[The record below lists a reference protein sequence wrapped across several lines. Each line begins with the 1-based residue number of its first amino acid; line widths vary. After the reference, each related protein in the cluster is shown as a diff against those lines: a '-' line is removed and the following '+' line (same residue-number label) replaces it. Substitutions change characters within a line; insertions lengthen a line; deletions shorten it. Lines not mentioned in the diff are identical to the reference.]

1 MPLEPSWLTPINCT
15 SVLFLCTAST
25 FWSGDSLIVQM
36 GPWSASRNVEL
47 WLSRNPREMIPVAP
61 PDRTE
66 NTWKMQH
73 YTLYRLWL
81 TFQSILYNSLSP
93 LQLPWTLGVRLCST
107 RRTWLFLSSKKTF
120 VTTPTGSKVTP
131 ECRETISEC
140 VEDDISNITRISRV
154 SFIQSCQMEDFCTFS
169 QVVWQVLA
177 VLHFTP
183 IIFVLPQIS
192 GNPCWVQKIEM
203 TSKVV

>member
-1 MPLEPSWLTPINCT
+1 MPLEPSWLTPMNCT

-66 NTWKMQH
+66 NTCKMEH
-73 YTLYRLWL
+73 CRLY
-81 TFQSILYNSLSP
+81 Q
-93 LQLPWTLGVRLCST
+93 PWQNFEKIKGWVST

-140 VEDDISNITRISRV
+140 VDDDISNITRISWV
-154 SFIQSCQMEDFCTFS
+154 SFNPSCQMANFCTFS
-169 QVVWQVLA
+169 HLTGA
-177 VLHFTP
+177 CSYILHPLFLFCRRYRT
-183 IIFVLPQIS
+183 IYFEDLIL
-192 GNPCWVQKIEM
+192 G
-203 TSKVV
+203 